1 MSVHDFWVSVRT
13 GARLFPPQVI
23 VDTSRLDAGA
33 IERTLQ
39 RATPWLTR
47 GSVAGFNETDYH
59 FLPDAEREKLGQL
72 VSAFQ
77 KIASGVNPTAPA
89 TNDQVAQAHPLFR
102 DIVGMLEFDRYE
114 DAEAFQLG
122 KEIEREIQTY
132 RPRELAKLRFRT
144 GLDHTGDPAIWI
156 WAFLQDDAWD
166 DERFLASARQIDE
179 LLDPAARR
187 VAPDR
192 WPYLSFRSLAEE
204 AEIAAAS

>member
-1 MSVHDFWVSVRT
+1 MSLHDFWVSVRT
-13 GARLFPPQVI
+13 GARLFAPQVI
-23 VDTSRLDAGA
+23 VDAPRLDSDF
-33 IERTLQ
+33 IERTL
-39 RATPWLTR
+39 RSATLWLAR
-47 GSVAGFNETDYH
+47 GSVAGFDERDFH
-59 FLPDAEREKLGQL
+59 FLPDTERERLGQL

-77 KIASGVNPTAPA
+77 EIASGVNPTAPS

-122 KEIEREIQTY
+122 KKIEREIQTY

-156 WAFLQDDAWD
+156 WAFLQDEAWD
-166 DERFLASARQIDE
+166 DEQFLASARQIDE

-192 WPYLSFRSLAEE
+192 WPSLSFRSLAEE